1 MTQSETDGPT
11 LAGKVAI
18 VTGSSRGL
26 GRRIA
31 ELIGSAGASVVV
43 NYAADDEAG
52 AAAETVADIV
62 ASGGHAVAVQADVS
76 SVAQIEL
83 LFAAAER
90 HFGGVDIVVSNA
102 GAAAAIKPL
111 VGVTEAEYDAA
122 TAINAKANFFVLR
135 EAARKLRDGGRIVV
149 ITSTTVVTPFA
160 GTAIYAGA
168 KAASEVYARVLARE
182 LGGRGITVN
191 AIAPGPIDT
200 TTSRAA
206 GSTETRFAAAINM
219 TPLGRLGTVDD
230 IAQVAAFIVSERARW
245 ITGQHL
251 RIGGGVI

>member
-1 MTQSETDGPT
+1 MKQSDGDKAA

-31 ELIGSAGASVVV
+31 ELIGSAGASVIV
-43 NYAADDEAG
+43 NYAADAEASR
-52 AAAETVADIV
+52 AAEAVAEIE
-62 ASGGHAVAVQADVS
+62 ASGGKAFAVQADVTS
-76 SVAQIEL
+76 IAQIER
-83 LFAAAER
+83 LFAVTES

-111 VGVTEAEYDAA
+111 VGVSEAEYDAA

-135 EAARKLRDGGRIVV
+135 EAARKLRDDGRIVV

-182 LGGRGITVN
+182 LGERGITVN

-206 GSTETRFAAAINM
+206 GSTEIRFAAAINM

-230 IAQVAAFIVSERARW
+230 IAQVAAFIVSKGARW

>member
-1 MTQSETDGPT
+1 MTQTRPAGAA

-26 GRRIA
+26 GRCIA
-31 ELIGSAGASVVV
+31 ELIGSMGASVII
-43 NYAADDEAG
+43 NYAADGEAA
-52 AAAETVADIV
+52 AAAEAVADIV
-62 ASGGHAVAVQADVS
+62 TSGGSAVAVQADVTS
-76 SVAQIEL
+76 IAQIEL
-83 LFAAAER
+83 LYAAAER

-135 EAARKLRDGGRIVV
+135 EAARKVRDGGRIVV

-182 LGGRGITVN
+182 LGDRGITVN

-206 GSTETRFAAAINM
+206 GSTEIRFAAAINM

-230 IAQVAAFIVSERARW
+230 IAQVAAFIVSDRARW

>member
-1 MTQSETDGPT
+1 MSGHHI
-11 LAGKVAI
+11 GKVAI

-31 ELIGSAGASVVV
+31 ELLGASGAAVVV
-43 NYAADDEAG
+43 NYADVSESP
-52 AAAETVADIV
+52 AAADTVATIE
-62 ASGGHAVAVQADVS
+62 ALGGRALAVRADVTRI
-76 SVAQIEL
+76 AQIER
-83 LFAAAER
+83 LFDAATTT
-90 HFGGVDIVVSNA
+90 FGGLDIVVSNA

-135 EAARKLRDGGRIVV
+135 EAARKVRDNGRIVV

-206 GSTETRFAAAINM
+206 GSTEVRFAAAINM

-230 IAQVAAFIVSERARW
+230 IAQVAAFIASDRARW

>member
-1 MTQSETDGPT
+1 MTQTKTASAA

-26 GRRIA
+26 GRCIV
-31 ELIGSAGASVVV
+31 ELIGSMGASVII
-43 NYAADDEAG
+43 NYAADGEAA
-52 AAAETVADIV
+52 AAAEAVADI
-62 ASGGHAVAVQADVS
+62 ATRGGSAVAVQADVTS
-76 SVAQIEL
+76 IAQIEL
-83 LFAAAER
+83 LYVAAEH

-135 EAARKLRDGGRIVV
+135 EAARKVRDGGRIVV

-182 LGGRGITVN
+182 LGDRGITVN

-206 GSTETRFAAAINM
+206 GSTEIRFAAAINM

-230 IAQVAAFIVSERARW
+230 IAQVAAFIVSDRARW

>member
-1 MTQSETDGPT
+1 MKSTEPAGPA

-26 GRRIA
+26 GRCIA
-31 ELIGSAGASVVV
+31 ELIGSMGASVIV
-43 NYAADDEAG
+43 NYAADAEAD
-52 AAAETVADIV
+52 AAGEAVADIV
-62 ASGGHAVAVQADVS
+62 GRGGDALAVQADVT

-83 LFAAAER
+83 LFAAAEK
-90 HFGGVDIVVSNA
+90 HFGGIDIVVSNA

-122 TAINAKANFFVLR
+122 TAINARANFFVLR

-182 LGGRGITVN
+182 LGERGITVN

-230 IAQVAAFIVSERARW
+230 IAQVAAFIVSDRARW

>member
-1 MTQSETDGPT
+1 MTETKSTPT
-11 LAGKVAI
+11 SPAAKVAI

-31 ELIGSAGASVVV
+31 ELIGSTGTSVIV
-43 NYAADDEAG
+43 NYAADTEAG
-52 AAAETVADIV
+52 AAAEIV
-62 ASGGHAVAVQADVS
+62 ARISEAGGKAFAVQADVTS
-76 SVAQIEL
+76 ISQIEM
-83 LFAAAER
+83 LFAVAES
-90 HFGGVDIVVSNA
+90 HFGGIDIVVSNA

-135 EAARKLRDGGRIVV
+135 EAARKVRNGGRILV

-182 LGGRGITVN
+182 LGDRGITVN

-230 IAQVAAFIVSERARW
+230 IAQVAAFVVSDGARW

>member
-1 MTQSETDGPT
+1 MTRMETNGRT

-31 ELIGSAGASVVV
+31 ELIGSSGASVIV
-43 NYAADDEAG
+43 NYAADTEAD
-52 AAAETVADIV
+52 AAAEVVAFIA
-62 ASGGHAVAVQADVS
+62 ASGGGAAAVQADVT
-76 SVAQIEL
+76 SVAAIER
-83 LFAAAER
+83 LFAAAES
-90 HFGGVDIVVSNA
+90 HFGGIDIVVSNA

-122 TAINAKANFFVLR
+122 TAINAKASFFVLR

-182 LGGRGITVN
+182 LGERGITVN

-206 GSTETRFAAAINM
+206 GSTEIRFAAAINM

-230 IAQVAAFIVSERARW
+230 IAQVAAFVVSDRARW

>member
-1 MTQSETDGPT
+1 MNDHANANRT

-26 GRRIA
+26 GRRIV
-31 ELIGSAGASVVV
+31 ELIGAAGAAVVV
-43 NYAADDEAG
+43 NYAADSETQAAAQAVAAIEAG
-52 AAAETVADIV
+52 
-62 ASGGHAVAVQADVS
+62 GGKAIAVQADVTQ
-76 SVAQIEL
+76 VTEIER
-83 LFAAAER
+83 LFAAAQS
-90 HFGGVDIVVSNA
+90 HFGGIDIVVSNA
-102 GAAAAIKPL
+102 GAAATIKPL

-135 EAARKLRDGGRIVV
+135 EAARTLRDNGRILV

-160 GTAIYAGA
+160 GTALYAGA

-182 LGGRGITVN
+182 VGARGITVN
-191 AIAPGPIDT
+191 ALAPGPIDT

-206 GSTETRFAAAINM
+206 GSTEVRFAAAIGM

-230 IAQVAAFIVSERARW
+230 IAQVAAFIVSDRARW
-245 ITGQHL
+245 ITAQHL
-251 RIGGGVI
+251 RVGGGVI